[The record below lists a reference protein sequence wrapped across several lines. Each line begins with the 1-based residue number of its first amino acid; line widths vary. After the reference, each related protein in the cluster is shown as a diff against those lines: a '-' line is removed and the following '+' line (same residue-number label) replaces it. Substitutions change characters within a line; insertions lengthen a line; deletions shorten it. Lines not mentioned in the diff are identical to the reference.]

1 MDGSKVGS
9 AGASETDPP
18 AGRLRAF
25 RHGFGAFWTA
35 PCVAVF
41 GSYVGYGALAHDA
54 SLSLLQTLIMAV
66 VIFALPAH
74 LVLIEETARGTT
86 LILTAFAVTLTSI
99 RFLPL
104 GVLIAG
110 RLAGV
115 KRRVGAELMAAHFVS
130 AMSWIEAERRL
141 PRAAFVDRMPKY
153 LGIGS
158 AVLASSAL
166 GAMGGFLLAGQVTP
180 MLAAALI
187 FLTPAYFIAS
197 LLDAATRRADHI
209 AILLGLVLGPIL
221 TALSPSIA
229 LLVAGVAG
237 GTIAWGLDR
246 LGRRPRR

>member
-1 MDGSKVGS
+1 MEGAERGS
-9 AGASETDPP
+9 AGATETEPP
-18 AGRLRAF
+18 TGRLRAF
-25 RHGFGAFWTA
+25 THGFGALWTA
-35 PCVAVF
+35 PCVAVL

-54 SLSLLQTLIMAV
+54 GLSLFQTLLMAV
-66 VIFALPAH
+66 LIFALPAH
-74 LVLIEETARGTT
+74 LVLIEETQRGTA

-110 RLAGV
+110 RIAGV
-115 KRRVGAELMAAHFVS
+115 KRHMGAELMAAHFIS

-141 PRAAFVDRMPKY
+141 PRVAYADRMAKY

-158 AVLASSAL
+158 AVLAASAL
-166 GAMGGFLLAGQVTP
+166 GAVAGFLLAGQVTP
-180 MLAAALI
+180 TLAAALV

-197 LLDAATRRADHI
+197 LLDAATRRADHM
-209 AILLGLVLGPIL
+209 AILLGLTLGPLL
-221 TALSPSIA
+221 TALAPSIA

-246 LGRRPRR
+246 LGRRPRP